1 MNHPSLIMSP
11 FEELGLP
18 IPTTVFGLPEEKQKE
33 IYDYLKQLDEHQ
45 RIAYNIAYH
54 HLTTSFNIYRSNGY
68 KEWIQKMK

>member
-1 MNHPSLIMSP
+1 MFP

-18 IPTTVFGLPEEKQKE
+18 IPQTVFGLSEEKQKN
-33 IYDYLKQLDEHQ
+33 IYEYLKQLDEQQ

-54 HLTTSFNIYRSNGY
+54 HLNTSFNIYRSNGY